1 MINTAVEK
9 YLLQRAKE
17 IELIRPEKNL
27 PFFGDIPV
35 PKVEANNDFDS
46 ILEIVE
52 KVLIIIGSILP
63 EEASALLNNAIK
75 SFPAPRIN
83 HRSVFMLDQQNATS
97 QKNRISPNEMLSRGL
112 TEQGNWM
119 EKDDEEKEVVSNLDY
134 QQEIAM
140 SIDLDEFLNLNE
152 LRNDYLNIIAD
163 NWDKFKPMIDHLM
176 NRGTEHRSDPRLLSA
191 MIAIDGLN
199 LESLYELAGCIY
211 DEHLKGAGE
220 RLGDEIYSLAHFCVS
235 LSDEFYGFFDL
246 LGVSHYN
253 RYEFARA
260 IANWEKAK
268 ANIALLSYLADY
280 EKDRMAKSIDSLI
293 EGATIK
299 LRMDYA
305 CDIVVEKPDV
315 SIKLIKGL
323 KDFFADWWAYWYF
336 LGLAY
341 MADGKND
348 LASDAFRK
356 TLELHSGC
364 HEALECLSDIG
375 RMEKDF
381 ESAYENIKKAL
392 NIFPMNPRAL
402 GKLIMIASALGELN
416 KVKHLLKKAL
426 ELDSEDD
433 YVKKAKAIVEKSEKK
448 K

>member
-1 MINTAVEK
+1 MINTAIEK
-9 YLLQRAKE
+9 YLLDGAEE
-17 IELIRPEKNL
+17 IVLVTPEKSL
-27 PFFGDIPV
+27 PFFGDLPV
-35 PKVEANNDFDS
+35 PKVEQTNDFDT
-46 ILEIVE
+46 ILEMVE

-75 SFPAPRIN
+75 SFPTPRIN
-83 HRSVFMLDQQNATS
+83 HKSVFMLDQQNATS

-119 EKDDEEKEVVSNLDY
+119 DKGDEEKELVSNLDY
-134 QQEIAM
+134 QKEIAR
-140 SIDLDEFLNLNE
+140 SIDLDEYLNLNE
-152 LRNDYLNIIAD
+152 LRNDYLNVIAD
-163 NWDKFKPMIDHLM
+163 HWDKFKPMIDHLM

-211 DEHLKGAGE
+211 DEYLKGAGE
-220 RLGDEIYSLAHFCVS
+220 RLGDEVYSLAHFCVS
-235 LSDEFYGFFDL
+235 LSNEFYGFFDL

-268 ANIALLSYLADY
+268 ANIGLLSYLPDY

-315 SIKLIKGL
+315 SIKLLKGL
-323 KDFFADWWAYWYF
+323 KEFFGDWWAYWYF
-336 LGLAY
+336 HGLAC
-341 MADGKND
+341 MADGKNQMAMD
-348 LASDAFRK
+348 SFRK
-356 TLELHSGC
+356 TLELNSGC
-364 HEALECLSDIG
+364 HEAFECMSDID

-381 ESAYENIKKAL
+381 DSAYENIKKAL
-392 NIFPMNPRAL
+392 NIFPMNARAL
-402 GKLIMIASALGELN
+402 GKLIIIANAIGELG
-416 KVKHLLKKAL
+416 KVKHLLKKAV
-426 ELDSEDD
+426 ELDPDDD
-433 YVKKAKAIVEKSEKK
+433 YVNKAKAIVEKNEKK